1 MPSEIEKLK
10 DSLIVRKPILFIGA
24 GFSRGALC
32 KGQELPIGEELRME
46 IFDIFYK
53 EKSISDGEKKEVE
66 EMSLPELC
74 KVIQRE
80 GRGAD

>member
-53 EKSISDGEKKEVE
+53 AKSISDEEKKEVE

-74 KVIQRE
+74 KVIQR
-80 GRGAD
+80 

>member
-53 EKSISDGEKKEVE
+53 EKSISDEEKKKLKRCHCQNFVRLYKE
-66 EMSLPELC
+66 
-74 KVIQRE
+74 RGE
-80 GRGAD
+80 GLI

>member
-53 EKSISDGEKKEVE
+53 AKSISDEEKK
-66 EMSLPELC
+66 
-74 KVIQRE
+74 
-80 GRGAD
+80 

>member
-46 IFDIFYK
+46 IYI
-53 EKSISDGEKKEVE
+53 
-66 EMSLPELC
+66 
-74 KVIQRE
+74 
-80 GRGAD
+80 